1 MSKKLFA
8 LLALA
13 LVLVMSV
20 SAFGE
25 YYSYNYASG
34 LPLTEETVTF
44 SILLEPSDSTA
55 DYDTNYLT
63 MAIEEACNVKFEFSY
78 LPKGEAYTKLSA
90 MLASGQK
97 LPDIICLGLG
107 INDVQAFANNGS
119 ILPIEEYLEDCP
131 NFNAICE
138 QYPEAQVRE
147 RITAA
152 DGHIYG
158 LPYVA
163 WVDQCWENQWVNRE
177 WMEKAGVTEV
187 PTTAEEFYDMLVA
200 FKNCDFNGNG
210 EADEYYPIIG
220 NYTDAD
226 ATILP
231 WIMNNFEY
239 WHGKDYMNVKDGE
252 VYPAFTTE
260 AYKEG
265 IKFIIKLFDEGLIDP
280 QVFTMT
286 WGQMMGLVES
296 AEVPYA
302 VFGNMSPRRN
312 DEYTVLN
319 PFATKF
325 TNGLT
330 AHRSP
335 SVDPIWFVTRD
346 CKNPELAV
354 KISDY
359 MFTTDM
365 GMELLYRFGVEGE
378 QWGRVT
384 EENINELNIR
394 NFFGQESTFY
404 IIVDDQWG
412 VNKNG
417 EMPNMHWKRCHPCFY
432 YNLEDYRG
440 WTSDFLDPR
449 YTTYM
454 EGVMDNLKYRPEVGT
469 YVDFII
475 MNEEETTL
483 YNEIRTELI
492 SYVEEMFTAFC
503 SKNVDI
509 DTEWDNYLATL
520 DTLRLDEFVEV
531 VQGAYDRL

>member
-25 YYSYNYASG
+25 YYSYDYAGG

-44 SILLEPSDSTA
+44 SILVEPNDSTA
-55 DYDTNYLT
+55 DFNTNYLT

-78 LPKGEAYTKLSA
+78 LPQGEAKTKLSA
-90 MLASGQK
+90 MLASGQE
-97 LPDIICLGLG
+97 LPDIICYSIG
-107 INDVQAFANNGS
+107 ISDVQAYAGNGAL
-119 ILPIEEYLEDCP
+119 LPIEDYLEDCP

-138 QYPEAQVRE
+138 QYPEAQIKQRS
-147 RITAA
+147 TAA

-158 LPYVA
+158 IPRVT

-187 PTTAEEFYDMLVA
+187 PSTAEEFYEMLVA
-200 FKNCDFNGNG
+200 FKECDFNGNG
-210 EADEYYPIIG
+210 EDDEYYPIIG
-220 NYTDAD
+220 NYTDRD

-239 WHGKDYMNVKDGE
+239 WFGKDYMNVKDGE

-265 IKFIIKLFDEGLIDP
+265 IKFIIKLFDEELIDP
-280 QVFTMT
+280 QTFTMT
-286 WGQMMGLVES
+286 WSQMIGLVES
-296 AEVPYA
+296 AETPYA
-302 VFGNMSPRRN
+302 VFGNMSPRR
-312 DEYTVLN
+312 DAEYTALR
-319 PFATKF
+319 PFATEY

-330 AHRSP
+330 AHKSP
-335 SVDPIWFVTRD
+335 SIDGHWFVTRD

-354 KISDY
+354 KIGDY

-365 GMELLYRFGVEGE
+365 GMELLYRYGLEGE

-384 EENINELNIR
+384 EENAADLNLK
-394 NFFGQESTFY
+394 NFFGQETTFY
-404 IIVDDQWG
+404 VIIDNQWG
-412 VNKNG
+412 VFQGVAEANT
-417 EMPNMHWKRCHPCFY
+417 HWKRNNPCFY
-432 YNLEDYRG
+432 YNIEDYMG
-440 WTSDFLDPR
+440 YTPEFLDPR
-449 YTTYM
+449 MTVQK
-454 EGVMDNLKYRPEVGT
+454 EGIQQNLQYRPEVGT
-469 YVDFII
+469 FVDYLI
-475 MNEEETTL
+475 MNEEETAI

-492 SYVEEMFTAFC
+492 TYVEEMFTAFC
-503 SKNVDI
+503 SKTVDI
-509 DTEWDNYLATL
+509 DAEWDNYLATL
-520 DTLRLDEFVEV
+520 DTLRLDEFIEV